1 MAHDRTEVH
10 LGADF
15 SAAPGRPIESGVFR
29 IGIFG
34 DFGGSSAG
42 KSTPLGQRR
51 TWRVDRDDVDAVM
64 SQLVPTVRIAL
75 DPSDPPVVITF
86 SAIDDFHPDQLLRRV
101 PTFQRLMALRHEA
114 GATTGP
120 AAAPPLRRGQQS
132 DAVAVDLTSGSLL
145 DRIVEDAQPSGGA
158 SSPAPS
164 ARDDLADFVSRA
176 VRSHVVAEKTPEQ
189 RDLAAK
195 VDDVITATM
204 RVLLHHPRFQ
214 AIESLWRGIDFLV
227 RHLDTSESMHVY
239 LVDCSREELD
249 ADLAAADVDG
259 TSLYRLVADASGG
272 QPAWSLLV
280 AAYTFEPSD
289 VELLARLATI
299 GRAAGAPWL
308 AGAHSRFLGID
319 SFAGTDSDD
328 WTAARPPGWDSLR
341 ASPAA
346 AFLSLSAPRFLA
358 RLPYGRRGEEC
369 EMIKFEELGDG
380 RPAHEGFLWANSA
393 IACALA
399 IANGIVHDGAPASSG
414 EIGGMPLHVTPIDGE
429 PTSIPCAETLSTHS
443 DVQSM
448 LDAGITA
455 LTSARDGDTLL
466 IPRIQAVASPA
477 RQLSIR
483 TPSI

>member
-15 SAAPGRPIESGVFR
+15 SATPSRPVESGVFR

-34 DFGGSSAG
+34 DFGGSGAG

-51 TWRVDRDDVDAVM
+51 AWRVDRDDVDAVM
-64 SQLVPTVRIAL
+64 SQIVPALRVAL
-75 DPSDPPVVITF
+75 DPSEPPVAITF

-101 PTFQRLMALRHEA
+101 PLFQRLMALRNEA
-114 GATTGP
+114 SATRGP
-120 AAAPPLRRGQQS
+120 AAAPPLRRGQQP
-132 DAVAVDLTSGSLL
+132 DAVAVDLSSGSLL
-145 DRIVEDAQPSGGA
+145 DLIVEGAQPSGST

-164 ARDDLADFVSRA
+164 ARDDLAEFVSRA

-189 RDLAAK
+189 RDLVAK
-195 VDDVITATM
+195 IDDVITATM
-204 RVLLHHPRFQ
+204 RVLLHDPRFQ
-214 AIESLWRGIDFLV
+214 AIESLWRGVELLV
-227 RHLDTSESMHVY
+227 RRLDTSESMHVY

-249 ADLAAADVDG
+249 ADLAAADIG
-259 TSLYRLVADASGG
+259 ATSIYRLVADASSG

-280 AAYTFEPSD
+280 AAYAFEPND
-289 VELLARLATI
+289 VQRLAKLAAL

-308 AGAHSRFLGID
+308 AGAHPRFLGID

-328 WTAARPPGWDSLR
+328 WTLARPPGWDSLR
-341 ASPAA
+341 ASPTA
-346 AFLSLSAPRFLA
+346 AFLSLSAPRFLV

-369 EMIKFEELGDG
+369 ETIKFEELGDG
-380 RPAHEGFLWANSA
+380 RPTHESFLWASSA

-399 IANGIVHDGAPASSG
+399 IANGVVEDGAAASRG
-414 EIGGMPLHVTPIDGE
+414 EIGGMPLYVTPIDGE
-429 PTSIPCAETLSTHS
+429 PTSIPCAETMSTHS

-455 LTSARDGDTLL
+455 LTGPRDGDTIL
-466 IPRIQAVASPA
+466 IPRIQSVASPA

-483 TPSI
+483 TPSV